1 MIDSIAIDSVQVP
14 VDQQQRI
21 DALNPLRSVC
31 ITAPAGSGKTE
42 LLSQRVLKLLSIAK
56 QPEEILAI
64 TFTRKAAAEM
74 HHRIIE
80 ALRFANDNDEPEQP
94 HKRLSWGLARAALQQ
109 NETCGWQLLSN
120 PNRLKIQTIDSL
132 CSSLTRQMPILSNF
146 GAQPQVSDQTE
157 AYYRS
162 AVHQLFEQLEQDSP
176 YAEDLVVLLSH
187 VDNDMQKAERLLMA
201 LLQKRDQWLM
211 HIGFG
216 QSPDQA
222 RSILEN
228 TLQQIIED
236 LLQQLSKKLLPLAP
250 ELLPMFDYAGCNL
263 SWAHSESVITQLA
276 GIIELPAANVASVEH
291 WQAIS
296 DLFLTQSGTWR
307 KRLDKNA
314 GFPTETQ
321 DGDKKLAK
329 SLKDKFLELLGALR
343 EDNQLLEKL
352 QEVKCLPSAQYPS
365 GQWELLESMTRL
377 LPVLVAQLRFVFQ
390 QQGKVDY
397 VEVSMAASQALG
409 DGLNPTELAMKLDHQ
424 IRHILVDEFQDTA
437 STQYRLLQR
446 LVEGWSEYNAENP
459 ASPNTLFIVGDGMQ
473 SIYGFREANVGL
485 FLEAKKYG
493 INGVK
498 LDDLRLTVNFRS
510 DPVVVNWINDTFK
523 QAFPAVEN
531 IARGAVP
538 FESAQAFNA
547 PDQISCV
554 NVLGFTGDE
563 ARQQEAENIAA
574 LIAKKTKEN
583 PQESIAILVRSRG
596 HLRDIIPA
604 LLRENLQWNA
614 RDVDPLANYSVIA
627 DLMSLTRA
635 LLNLGDRIS
644 WAALLRS
651 PWIGLDNSDLY
662 YLLGG
667 EKQKQSVFSLLTSK
681 VHSLQLSA
689 LGSQRLSQIGLI
701 FSQAMRQRQ
710 RLNARS
716 WIEGVWLALGGAST
730 ISSLAEHSLVEDFFN
745 LLERYQQGEGYLLLA
760 EFEQALLKLYAAPS
774 EQESNLHIMTIHKA
788 KGLEFDTVILP
799 GLARQPRSDDKS
811 LLMWREYLSSN
822 NINGK
827 QHVGLVISPL
837 PATGEKE
844 DPIYNYLR
852 HEQGQSTSL
861 ENTRLLYV
869 AATRAV
875 KQLYLTFT
883 SDMDSKTNEAKPP
896 GKSSLIASAW
906 DTITEQVKWHE
917 QQVLATNEQIGIAFD
932 EINQQEQLVRI
943 DPQWV
948 APVMRL
954 VNPLS
959 EFYLDTQYLND
970 NENRPEIIVDSYA
983 QDVGKV
989 VHSLL
994 QLLAE
999 KNIDSMVKGVD
1010 NGEVF
1015 WQAMSSELK
1024 QQWLEGLLHY
1034 HGLIKSRWREAVT
1047 DIILAVD
1054 RVLNDDKGRWILS
1067 GEHRESYVEYELL
1080 MRSQSGI
1087 KRRIIDRC
1095 FIDAQGDAW
1104 IVDYKTATPL
1114 LDELP
1119 QDFIQ
1124 REVEKYR
1131 SQLEL
1136 YQKILLNHERFANV
1150 NTIRLALYFTHYP
1163 AFHEIVAAQ

>member
-1 MIDSIAIDSVQVP
+1 MSDTIEQYTVEHKMASVP
-14 VDQQQRI
+14 VDHQQRI

-42 LLSQRVLKLLSIAK
+42 LLSQRVLKLLSIAE

-74 HHRIIE
+74 HHRIID
-80 ALRFANDNDEPEQP
+80 ALRFANVNDEPEQP
-94 HKRLSWGLARAALQQ
+94 HKRLSWQLASAALQQ
-109 NETCGWQLLSN
+109 NEKCGWQLLSN

-146 GAQPQVSDQTE
+146 GAQPQVSDQTDV
-157 AYYRS
+157 YYRS

-176 YAEDLVVLLSH
+176 YADDLIILLSH

-211 HIGFG
+211 HIGLG
-216 QSPDQA
+216 QSPEQA
-222 RSILEN
+222 RFILEN

-250 ELLPMFDYAGCNL
+250 ELLPLFDYAGCNL
-263 SWAHSESVITQLA
+263 SWAHSKSVITELA
-276 GIIELPAANVASVEH
+276 GIIELPAADAGAIGQ
-291 WQAIS
+291 WRAIS
-296 DLFLTQSGTWR
+296 DLFLTQTGTWR

-321 DGDKKLAK
+321 EGDKKLAK
-329 SLKDKFLELLGALR
+329 SLKDKFSELLKVLSDD
-343 EDNQLLEKL
+343 EQLLEKL
-352 QEVKCLPSAQYPS
+352 QEVRHLPDADYPS
-365 GQWELLESMTRL
+365 TQWQLLQSMTRL

-409 DGLNPTELAMKLDHQ
+409 DVLSPTELAMKLDHQ
-424 IRHILVDEFQDTA
+424 VRHILVDEFQDTA

-446 LVEGWSEYNAENP
+446 LVEGWSEYNVENP

-510 DPVVVNWINDTFK
+510 DPVVVDWINNTFK
-523 QAFPAVEN
+523 QAFPRVEN
-531 IARGAVP
+531 ISRGAVP
-538 FESAQAFNA
+538 FESAEAFNA
-547 PDQISCV
+547 PDPLSCV
-554 NVLGFTGDE
+554 EVLGFTGDM
-563 ARQQEAENIAA
+563 ARQQEAEKIAA

-614 RDVDPLANYSVIA
+614 RDVDPLANYSVVA

-644 WAALLRS
+644 WVALLRS
-651 PWIGLDNSDLY
+651 PWVGLDNRDLY
-662 YLLGG
+662 QLLGG
-667 EKQKQSVFSLLTSK
+667 KNKKRSVFSLLTS
-681 VHSLQLSA
+681 SDDFAQLSA
-689 LGSQRLSQIGLI
+689 IGRQRIVQIGLI
-701 FSQAMRQRQ
+701 FSKAFNQRQ
-710 RLNARS
+710 RLNIRS

-730 ISSLAEHSLVEDFFN
+730 ISNLTEHALVDDFFN
-745 LLERYQQGEGYLLLA
+745 LLERYQQGEGYLLLE
-760 EFEQALLKLYAAPS
+760 EFEQALLRLYAAPNG
-774 EQESNLHIMTIHKA
+774 EESNLHIMTVHKA

-811 LLMWREYLSSN
+811 LLMWREYISSA
-822 NINGK
+822 GADEK
-827 QHVGLVISPL
+827 QQVGLVISPL

-844 DPIYNYLR
+844 DAIYQYLR
-852 HEQGQSTSL
+852 YEQAQSVVL

-875 KQLYLTFT
+875 KELYLSFT
-883 SDMDSKTNEAKPP
+883 TELDSKTNEAKKP
-896 GKSSLIASAW
+896 GKSSLITSAW
-906 DTITEQVKWHE
+906 STVTEQVIWHE
-917 QQVLATNEQIGIAFD
+917 SQVVETNEQIGLDFD
-932 EINQQEQLVRI
+932 ALNKQEQLSRI
-943 DPQWV
+943 DPEWT
-948 APVMRL
+948 APAISL

-959 EFYLDTQYLND
+959 GFYLDTDYLNGAD
-970 NENRPEIIVDSYA
+970 NRPEIIVDTYA

-999 KNIDSMVKGVD
+999 KNLNSHSE
-1010 NGEVF
+1010 NSF
-1015 WQAMSSELK
+1015 WQQMLPVLK
-1024 QQWLEGLLHY
+1024 QQWLQALLHY
-1034 HGLIKSRWREAVT
+1034 HGLIRSRWADAVV
-1047 DIILAVD
+1047 DINSAVE
-1054 RVLNDDKGRWILS
+1054 RVLNDDKGRWVLS
-1067 GEHRESYVEYELL
+1067 GEHSESSVEYELL
-1080 MRSQSGI
+1080 VRAQSGI
-1087 KRRIIDRC
+1087 QRRIIDRC
-1095 FIDAQGDAW
+1095 FIDSDNDVW
-1104 IVDYKTATPL
+1104 IIDYKTATPL
-1114 LDELP
+1114 ADESQ
-1119 QDFIQ
+1119 QDFIN
-1124 REVEKYR
+1124 REVEQYR
-1131 SQLEL
+1131 SQLEV
-1136 YQKILLNHERFANV
+1136 YRKILMNHEKFSTAKN
-1150 NTIRLALYFTHYP
+1150 IRLALYFTHYP
-1163 AFHEIVAAQ
+1163 LFHEVVAV